1 MKRFALAA
9 AVAVATLTLAGC
21 GEQETAAELKTP
33 AQKASYGLGLNMG
46 RSLAEDGLE
55 DLDPQAVALGIS
67 DALAKTEQRL
77 KDDELMAA
85 FEFLQKRSEDRMK
98 ALNDE
103 ASKKGKEFLSEN
115 AKRDGIVTTES
126 GLQYEVLKKGEG
138 AQPKASDVVTVHH
151 EGTLVDGSV
160 FDSSRERGSPIEL
173 PVGGV
178 IPGWV
183 EALQLMKVGDQW
195 KLYIPSELAYGA
207 QSPSPKIPANSVL
220 VFELELLGI
229 QGQEGGE
236 KAAAESNEA
245 G

>member
-1 MKRFALAA
+1 M
-9 AVAVATLTLAGC
+9 
-21 GEQETAAELKTP
+21 
-33 AQKASYGLGLNMG
+33 
-46 RSLAEDGLE
+46 
-55 DLDPQAVALGIS
+55 
-67 DALAKTEQRL
+67 
-77 KDDELMAA
+77 
-85 FEFLQKRSEDRMK
+85 
-98 ALNDE
+98 
-103 ASKKGKEFLSEN
+103 
-115 AKRDGIVTTES
+115 
-126 GLQYEVLKKGEG
+126 
-138 AQPKASDVVTVHH
+138 
-151 EGTLVDGSV
+151 
-160 FDSSRERGSPIEL
+160 
-173 PVGGV
+173 GGV